1 MSLGGADKKSRY
13 ISKINYLHNE
23 YYYFKHTVDEVKPE
37 FIKALNA
44 TIAEINEHTKNTNP
58 QNVTSTKVNLN
69 PKVPEMN
76 GKTVRKKIKNSDDK
90 TNSENEKDNP
100 DTENKE
106 EEEEEYNPFSFD
118 KKKFINKLYYKIS
131 KFIHPDK
138 TDDEIKRSFFK
149 LCKKSKD
156 DQLLYKLI
164 LVAEKFNILYSF
176 QKEYFEILDL
186 EMDNLN
192 TNIQNIQNN
201 YVLLWKNETDPQK
214 KRQIL
219 INYILKK

>member
-23 YYYFKHTVDEVKPE
+23 YFYFKHTVDNAKTE
-37 FIKALNA
+37 FIKALNE
-44 TIAEINEHTKNTNP
+44 TISKLNEMSKNSNP
-58 QNVTSTKVNLN
+58 KNEKKTKVDLN
-69 PKVPEMN
+69 PKVPEMT
-76 GKTVRKKIKNSDDK
+76 GKTFRKKIKDIGD
-90 TNSENEKDNP
+90 NSENKKDN
-100 DTENKE
+100 DNTESENKE
-106 EEEEEYNPFSFD
+106 EELEEYNPFSFD

-131 KFIHPDK
+131 KIIHPDK
-138 TDDEIKRSFFK
+138 TDDEIKKSFFK

-176 QKEYFEILDL
+176 QQEYFEILDL
-186 EMDNLN
+186 EIKNLN

-201 YVLLWKNETDPQK
+201 YILLWKNETDPQK